1 MPPVHGSGLSRER
14 ALRALRRDL
23 GAIPRGRGRRIPA
36 ALRARVITWTVARRT
51 RGAGWRELARELGV
65 PAGTLTRWLALRPA
79 QAPPVAL
86 RPVTVLDAPARSPL
100 RLVAPSGLRIEG
112 VTLADVIAILRGLA

>member
-1 MPPVHGSGLSRER
+1 MPPGHESGLLRGRE
-14 ALRALRRDL
+14 LRELRRDL

-36 ALRARVITWTVARRT
+36 ALRARVITWTAARRT

-65 PAGTLTRWLALRPA
+65 PAGTLTRWLAPGPA
-79 QAPPVAL
+79 QAPQVAL
-86 RPVTVLDAPARSPL
+86 RPVAVLDAPARSPL
-100 RLVAPSGLRIEG
+100 TVVAPSGLRVEG